1 MFAWRR
7 RLRQPARRAQAHAPR
22 SAREQETA
30 GDRPSTG
37 RHQRDLAVRYLAC
50 PTRAAELA
58 DRLGEE
64 AEAVQTASGELAAP
78 GVERQLAAQANAA
91 RRDEGAALAALAEAE
106 GLDPGQR
113 EPAEAVIELDRVDVA
128 GPEIGACPEL
138 LGGVACRHRRQILR
152 LVPDRPRPDRAPD
165 RVDADRRGGGGAGGV
180 RARHDGGRR
189 PLGPGIAVVEA
200 ERARD
205 PPCAAGLVHPWR

>member
-7 RLRQPARRAQAHAPR
+7 RLRQPARRAQARAPR
-22 SAREQETA
+22 SAREQEAA

-37 RHQRDLAVRYLAC
+37 RHQRHLAVRYLAR
-50 PTRAAELA
+50 PTRAAKLA

-91 RRDEGAALAALAEAE
+91 RSDEGAALAALAEAE

-152 LVPDRPRPDRAPD
+152 LVPDRPRPDCAPD
-165 RVDADRRGGGGAGGV
+165 RVDADRRGGGIAGDGPP
-180 RARHDGGRR
+180 RHDDGRR
-189 PLGPGIAVVEA
+189 PPDPGTPAGEGGRPRGPPRG
-200 ERARD
+200 
-205 PPCAAGLVHPWR
+205 AGLA